1 MQKTVVL
8 IVDATISV
16 KNVEAAVKAGG
27 FLALT
32 NDRKI
37 TVWRNPANEDSPS
50 IEIVCNNNDFYSY
63 DDAELICIRRVISNP
78 QMIYVWFRDKG
89 LMTEVCDL
97 LLSKFDMIF
106 DDDEGSLTYK
116 GTLLEKVEGPAS
128 T

>member
-8 IVDATISV
+8 IVDATITV
-16 KNVEAAVKAGG
+16 KNVEATVKAGG

-50 IEIVCNNNDFYSY
+50 IEIDCNNNDFYSY

-78 QMIYVWFRDKG
+78 QMIYVGFRDKG

-97 LLSKFDMIF
+97 LLNKFDVIF

-116 GTLLEKVEGPAS
+116 GTTLEKVDGPAS